1 MINASEFN
9 FRKIGVNMGAL
20 IMMKVP
26 NIDLLDVVYTD
37 FAMEKIGHALI
48 KYVLST
54 NTRQKGK
61 PSDKALDEL
70 ESHVTK
76 VVEDVYSKLKGI

>member
-1 MINASEFN
+1 
-9 FRKIGVNMGAL
+9 
-20 IMMKVP
+20 
-26 NIDLLDVVYTD
+26 
-37 FAMEKIGHALI
+37 MEKIGHALI